1 MSLRAAKAA
10 GPAAFRAA
18 TIINS
23 ALFGALQGHEVRK
36 AVDRGNELAP
46 EIARARHSGQGCR
59 RSTEERDVPPDLGDE
74 RLRPWRVDD
83 ADRERA
89 RPAADTRHLGRSR

>member
-1 MSLRAAKAA
+1 MSLGAAKAA

-46 EIARARHSGQGCR
+46 EIARARHSGQGLPALDGRTR
-59 RSTEERDVPPDLGDE
+59 RT
-74 RLRPWRVDD
+74 
-83 ADRERA
+83 A
-89 RPAADTRHLGRSR
+89 RSR